1 MYKRQDEGRE
11 DLLRQTLR
19 RKKARLWAA
28 LSPQQHP
35 HQNGGHCVDEVQSPA
50 GCQTLK
56 AAQAHYAQNEGWP
69 CVITEGEQALR
80 LAAGDAALSVQL
92 THGAPAHGVAPQKAQ
107 EKGRGPGP
115 AYPEQQRRCRGQA
128 AAHPLGTAQGL
139 SLIHISVPPR
149 HYSTVH
155 VVQYPP
161 VRVVHLP
168 APATCQARPL

>member
-1 MYKRQDEGRE
+1 MAHPRPLRHQGLHHQGKNHKAADPEHGQGGILHGPDEGRE

-19 RKKARLWAA
+19 RKKGRLWAA

-69 CVITEGEQALR
+69 RVITEGEQALR
-80 LAAGDAALSVQL
+80 LAAGDAALPVQL

-128 AAHPLGTAQGL
+128 AAHPLSKAQGGEK
-139 SLIHISVPPR
+139 P
-149 HYSTVH
+149 
-155 VVQYPP
+155 
-161 VRVVHLP
+161 
-168 APATCQARPL
+168 